1 MAALLRASA
10 WAARLYVM
18 YDVQLAAVY
27 VLHWNYRDVHP
38 LETAHVYRPNVRS
51 RSRTPEREDSADWA
65 KVVFR
70 CLCIPFVQREFAQRC
85 KKPQVLLIDTMVQRT
100 PAAAYGAVTD
110 ADVIDVGINLELDV
124 SAMAT
129 TPVRRFHDV

>member
-27 VLHWNYRDVHP
+27 VLHWNCRDVHP
-38 LETAHVYRPNVRS
+38 LETTHVYRPNVRS
-51 RSRTPEREDSADWA
+51 RSRTPEWEDSADWA

-70 CLCIPFVQREFAQRC
+70 YPCIPLVHREFAQRC
-85 KKPQVLLIDTMVQRT
+85 KKPEVLLVDTVVQRT
-100 PAAAYGAVTD
+100 PTAAYGAVTD
-110 ADVIDVGINLELDV
+110 ANVIDISINLELDV